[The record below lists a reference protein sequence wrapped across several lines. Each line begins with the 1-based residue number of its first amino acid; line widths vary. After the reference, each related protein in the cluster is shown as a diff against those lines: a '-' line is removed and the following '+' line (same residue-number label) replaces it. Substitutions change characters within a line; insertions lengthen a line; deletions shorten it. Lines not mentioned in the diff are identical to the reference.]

1 VDFSPLDGI
10 VDHQRAIRT
19 WRDPG
24 VYAMALASFAADHSR
39 DADELERLLLTSPDN
54 WEQARA
60 VAHTLKG
67 VAGNL
72 CVTMVAN
79 LVVKIDF
86 DLKSKNWKAAV
97 SELGQLR
104 GRLAEATNAIGRIVT
119 CDDDATTMAK
129 AFDLKVAVALL
140 GDLSCALEKRNPYA
154 AEPILAGLA
163 EYLSQTD
170 LMAIQQRVD
179 AFDFKG
185 ARISAGAL
193 AETLGLK
200 GD

>member
-1 VDFSPLDGI
+1 
-10 VDHQRAIRT
+10 
-19 WRDPG
+19 
-24 VYAMALASFAADHSR
+24 
-39 DADELERLLLTSPDN
+39 
-54 WEQARA
+54 
-60 VAHTLKG
+60 
-67 VAGNL
+67 
-72 CVTMVAN
+72 
-79 LVVKIDF
+79 
-86 DLKSKNWKAAV
+86 
-97 SELGQLR
+97 
-104 GRLAEATNAIGRIVT
+104 
-119 CDDDATTMAK
+119 MAK